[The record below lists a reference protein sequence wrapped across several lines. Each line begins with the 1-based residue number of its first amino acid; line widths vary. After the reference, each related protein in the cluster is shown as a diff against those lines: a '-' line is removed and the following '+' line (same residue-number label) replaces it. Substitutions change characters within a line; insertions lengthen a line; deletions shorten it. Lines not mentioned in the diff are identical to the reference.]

1 MRFMKP
7 TAAALALVVASLSL
21 SGTADA
27 RDRYYR
33 HHHHDNNA
41 LAAGIFGFAAG
52 AILSGAL
59 AQPRYYSCGPGYIY
73 DPHYG
78 CVAPIYGAPPPP
90 VVYQPAYQP
99 EEAYQPAQVYY
110 DHPEPW
116 TPEWRAYC
124 NDRYQSFSDRT
135 GYFLGFDGQYH
146 FCR

>member
-59 AQPRYYSCGPGYIY
+59 SQPRYYSCGPGYIY
-73 DPHYG
+73 DPNYG

-90 VVYQPAYQP
+90 VVYQPAISAGRGLSAGAGLLRPSGALDARVARLLQRP
-99 EEAYQPAQVYY
+99 LPVVQ
-110 DHPEPW
+110 
-116 TPEWRAYC
+116 
-124 NDRYQSFSDRT
+124 
-135 GYFLGFDGQYH
+135 
-146 FCR
+146 